1 MKFKGKTL
9 QKHIWESMEEVQEY
23 SVWDWVI
30 LFEHYG
36 LSIKD
41 VDYKNWVKSLRE
53 EGGNIYLLINVYPS
67 KICLRL
73 KAQV

>member
-53 EGGNIYLLINVYPS
+53 EG
-67 KICLRL
+67 RL
-73 KAQV
+73 